1 LLSGAS
7 IGLAAL
13 LSQKNLAESQGGLSS
28 AIERLSSGLKINRAK
43 DDATRSKVSLEITQQ
58 TRTLAAAALNAENA
72 ISMAA
77 TADSALSGI
86 GDLLLRIK
94 ELAVKGRDQAL
105 SATQLKSVTDEM
117 EQMRRQINSI
127 SNQSVFN
134 GRRLLTDELGSWV
147 TVIPD
152 ETLDLDWDGEY
163 AAGDSVKVV
172 ITANG
177 SDLVRL
183 FGGDSATAGSSSLS
197 LVTGYETSKSSWASG
212 QTDIAFT
219 GTWADAQSAL
229 RDLELQ
235 RQTGNGIVDVQV
247 IPQDMNVLTING
259 VTSYYKVVSTQVDW
273 TTARSGALSSTFR
286 GLSGYLANIT
296 SQTENDFLRD
306 KTAVDAWIGGSDSVT
321 EGTWQWMDGPE
332 EGQTFWIG
340 TGGGSVQNGLFANWN
355 SGEPNQAG
363 NEDYAQ
369 FYSSSGLT
377 KGKWNDLD
385 GQSNNAVTSYVIE
398 YGGTS
403 SAAAIAG
410 KQFAIDSAPTAQE
423 GELRFQ
429 IGATTRDTYIA
440 NEFRDARVAANNRD
454 DTAGDTYRDL
464 ATSIL
469 NVYDSTESAT
479 STNFARIANLTD
491 DVIADVGYRRTALG
505 TMQNRLAAAMGNMF
519 EQSQGLKR
527 SNSGFIETDFAA
539 ETARLTKMQ
548 IGQQAAAAA
557 VAQANL
563 VPNLILSLLS
573 AE

>member
-1 LLSGAS
+1 MLSGAS
-7 IGLAAL
+7 IGRAAL

-355 SGEPNQAG
+355 SGEPNQSG

-385 GQSNNAVTSYVIE
+385 GLSNNAVTSYVIE

-423 GELRFQ
+423 GDLRFQ